1 VAVASELP
9 SPFEPA
15 VPDAAWHVMGVEI
28 WFERLRRR
36 MRRPEHAG
44 VEERLI
50 QGVHESLYLRQRADD
65 EQTTEQADRRLRD
78 AYNEAAAAVGLEPSP
93 W

>member
-1 VAVASELP
+1 VAAADELASA
-9 SPFEPA
+9 FEPA
-15 VPDAAWHVMGVEI
+15 VRDAAWHVMAVEI

-36 MRRPEHAG
+36 MRRPEHAV

-50 QGVHESLYLRQRADD
+50 QGVHESLYLRQRGD